1 MPNGAMNMPGYGGPH
16 KIVQME
22 HAERPMT
29 DAEKLKADKEQL
41 KLK

>member
-1 MPNGAMNMPGYGGPH
+1 MSAAPYGGPL
-16 KIVQME
+16 KVVPVQTE
-22 HAERPMT
+22 HLESISRPMT